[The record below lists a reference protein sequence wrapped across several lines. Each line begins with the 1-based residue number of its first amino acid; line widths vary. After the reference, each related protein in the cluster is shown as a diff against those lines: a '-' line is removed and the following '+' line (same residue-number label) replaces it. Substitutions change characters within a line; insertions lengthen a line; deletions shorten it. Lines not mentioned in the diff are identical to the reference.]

1 MFTGGSSSLMA
12 NSQTPRFAPRQSPER
27 LANQVRVVELAQEK
41 VLNAVQENGRSQIET
56 LEAILAEMRL
66 SREEMRVGR
75 EETSKLGRDMFDL
88 QTAILTEVQHV
99 KDDTSRQLREN
110 TRSLKDATSE
120 ISNLCDDLNRQMKQL
135 VAATKAS
142 RLFTFFFTKF

>member
-1 MFTGGSSSLMA
+1 MA
-12 NSQTPRFAPRQSPER
+12 DRNARGHPRQDE
-27 LANQVRVVELAQEK
+27 VES
-41 VLNAVQENGRSQIET
+41 GR
-56 LEAILAEMRL
+56 EMRL
-66 SREEMRVGR
+66 GR

-88 QTAILTEVQHV
+88 QTAILAEVQHV

-142 RLFTFFFTKF
+142 RLISFSSCKGFFCVSQSHP